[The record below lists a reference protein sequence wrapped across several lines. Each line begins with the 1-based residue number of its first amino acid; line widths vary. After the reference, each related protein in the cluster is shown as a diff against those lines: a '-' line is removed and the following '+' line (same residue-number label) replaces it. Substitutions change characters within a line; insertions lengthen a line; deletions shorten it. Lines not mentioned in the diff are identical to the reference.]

1 MAAIS
6 AGARAFREAY
16 LSAENRDDGRAWGD
30 VDARRMRYDI
40 FEAYYD
46 NTAYR
51 RIHTWSNA
59 MKAEYG
65 LYRYTRG
72 VYNPTFRL
80 IEFWAAHT
88 LGGALDPAAGD
99 GKTVPSA
106 LPIIMDTSVGV
117 RNEKALRAAIART
130 WRVSNWQTN
139 KTQLPRTGAKC
150 GDAAIRVVDDT
161 LRQQVRLEVI
171 HPRNI
176 GDVTKD
182 PQGNVRGYRL
192 EWDRPDPRP
201 GARPDAT
208 VTAAEVARRDGDLV
222 VYQTLLNGEPY
233 AWNGVAHTWEE
244 AYGFVPLVL
253 VQHMNVGLPWGWSE
267 LHAGLPKF
275 REVDDLA
282 SKLHDQIRKTVDAP
296 WLFAGLKAPT
306 ASPTVPQTADTGTT
320 ARAESG
326 REEVP
331 ALYSTDANAKAQ
343 PLVAPLD
350 IAGVSAEI
358 AEGLRELERDYPEL
372 QMDIWTASGDASGR
386 ALRVAR
392 QRVES
397 KVLPRRADYDDA
409 VVRAQQM
416 AVAIG
421 GFREYEGY
429 QGFGLDSYRAGQL
442 DHRIGERPVFAVDP
456 ADELEMQ
463 AALLANVAAAQ
474 AVGMDPRAYLVEYGY
489 SQERVDRLFGVQEP
503 GGQPA

>member
-1 MAAIS
+1 MAALT

-16 LSAENRDDGRAWGD
+16 VTTDARDDGRTWGD
-30 VDARRMRYDI
+30 FDARQMRYAI
-40 FEAYYD
+40 AEAYYE

-51 RIHTWSNA
+51 KLHTWSTA
-59 MKAEYG
+59 MKAEFG

-80 IEFWAAHT
+80 IEFWAAHVF
-88 LGGALDPAAGD
+88 GGALDPEAGD

-106 LPIIMDTSVGV
+106 LPIITAGGV

-139 KTQLPRTGAKC
+139 KAQLPRIGAKC
-150 GDAAIRVVDDT
+150 GDAAIRVVDDPA
-161 LRQQVRLEVI
+161 RGQVRMEVL
-171 HPRNI
+171 HPRTI
-176 GDVTKD
+176 ADVTKD

-192 EWDRPDPRP
+192 EWTRPDPRA

-208 VTAAEVARRDGDLV
+208 VTAAEVARREGELV
-222 VYQTLLNGEPY
+222 IYQTLLNNEPY
-233 AWNGVAHTWEE
+233 AWNGVAHTWDE
-244 AYGFVPLVL
+244 AYGFVPFVL

-267 LHAGLPKF
+267 LHPGLPKF

-296 WLFAGLKAPT
+296 WLFSGIKK
-306 ASPTVPQTADTGTT
+306 SDQVTVPQTAET
-320 ARAESG
+320 ATAGRAEPG
-326 REEVP
+326 REDVP
-331 ALYSTDANAKAQ
+331 ALYATDPQAKAQ

-358 AEGLRELERDYPEL
+358 KEGLQELERDYPEL

-421 GFREYEGY
+421 GFRGYEGY
-429 QGFGLDSYRAGQL
+429 QGFGLDSYRAGAL
-442 DHRIGERPVFAVDP
+442 DHRIGERPVFATDP

-463 AALLANVAAAQ
+463 SALLANVAAARD
-474 AVGMDPRAYLVEYGY
+474 VGMDPRAYLLEHGY
-489 SQERVDRLFGVQEP
+489 SQERVDRLFAQ
-503 GGQPA
+503 GGTPNVTPA